1 MQPPQM
7 EATPCNYSS
16 SSWVCH
22 LTRYIHHLSLSQPLS
37 MYKTWKQRGW
47 AYDEK
52 RMGTA
57 SSCVRRRMNFCQFQ
71 HRLMRSAKCKKRNAN
86 AEGSSTAVKDSSRR
100 GLSFVFVICWSVF
113 FCHTLASVCVCDV
126 LLLSSSFVLHFF
138 LGNIHWIH
146 FFFED
151 DKFIL
156 NCTNSLLTLHYN
168 SNLKI
173 TKHRQPQ
180 VLSSSWVLFYVVI
193 QAEQVAATV
202 WELNK
207 DRALKPETPPLFHSQ
222 SDSKEHVSV
231 LHCKTYHYCQ
241 PWLFKRI
248 STGEQ
253 Y

>member
-1 MQPPQM
+1 M
-7 EATPCNYSS
+7 
-16 SSWVCH
+16 
-22 LTRYIHHLSLSQPLS
+22 
-37 MYKTWKQRGW
+37 
-47 AYDEK
+47 
-52 RMGTA
+52 A

-86 AEGSSTAVKDSSRR
+86 AEGSSTAVKDSSHRVCLLSLWSV
-100 GLSFVFVICWSVF
+100 GLSFFVTLSLLSVFVMY
-113 FCHTLASVCVCDV
+113 FCS
-126 LLLSSSFVLHFF
+126 LLLFCAPF
-138 LGNIHWIH
+138 LSREHPLNS

-207 DRALKPETPPLFHSQ
+207 DRALKPETPPLFSQ
-222 SDSKEHVSV
+222 PVWQQGTCECFA
-231 LHCKTYHYCQ
+231 LQ
-241 PWLFKRI
+241 NI
-248 STGEQ
+248 SLLPTMIIQKNQHWGAILNSLI
-253 Y
+253 